1 ISSTWETTVRSVLF
15 IVSYFLLPICFL
27 IIISLIFSVFLKGYQ
42 REKHKGNR
50 EEINNATVQ
59 KLLQKTLN
67 WTLNNF
73 GEVNASANGWR
84 ENPTSQ
90 RQAEADSQ
98 ATPPTG
104 EPQLLHCCSNGGTC
118 VLGSFCVCPAHFT
131 GRYCEHDQ
139 RHSECGSVKHGAW
152 TFLGCRLCRCV
163 FAALHCL
170 PRQTPGSCG
179 KSTRLLL
186 AQSTHAGGCSFVPIY
201 PQRSS
206 CARRHRNDA
215 PRERRCSGLPH
226 ILKASMVW
234 RTHGVNAHL

>member
-1 ISSTWETTVRSVLF
+1 MVRSHPVRLLF
-15 IVSYFLLPICFL
+15 FTSLALQ
-27 IIISLIFSVFLKGYQ
+27 IIHLGNNSYQ

-84 ENPTSQ
+84 PQNSRPYFPDLQQ
-90 RQAEADSQ
+90 R
-98 ATPPTG
+98 

-179 KSTRLLL
+179 PDSSFISLSSHGDGNLGYGQALQGQQHAILIASAQHWAMKTNKTKESTGMG
-186 AQSTHAGGCSFVPIY
+186 TIVYDC
-201 PQRSS
+201 
-206 CARRHRNDA
+206 RRRISA
-215 PRERRCSGLPH
+215 
-226 ILKASMVW
+226 IK
-234 RTHGVNAHL
+234 

>member
-1 ISSTWETTVRSVLF
+1 MRGDSHSRRVSGKMVRSHPVRLLF
-15 IVSYFLLPICFL
+15 FTSWALQ
-27 IIISLIFSVFLKGYQ
+27 IIHLGNNSYQ

-67 WTLNNF
+67 WTVNNF

-84 ENPTSQ
+84 PQNSRPYFPDLQQ
-90 RQAEADSQ
+90 RQPGDS
-98 ATPPTG
+98 PTG
-104 EPQLLHCCSNGGTC
+104 EPQLLRCCRNGGTC

-170 PRQTPGSCG
+170 PRQTPGSCD
-179 KSTRLLL
+179 LEDFLA
-186 AQSTHAGGCSFVPIY
+186 AQSNGERTQHVLSVLFLLPCLLVQSILSEAGDS
-201 PQRSS
+201 
-206 CARRHRNDA
+206 
-215 PRERRCSGLPH
+215 
-226 ILKASMVW
+226 
-234 RTHGVNAHL
+234 

>member
-1 ISSTWETTVRSVLF
+1 MVRSHPVRLLF
-15 IVSYFLLPICFL
+15 FTSLALQ
-27 IIISLIFSVFLKGYQ
+27 IIHLGNNSYQ

-84 ENPTSQ
+84 PQNSRPYFPDLQQRKLQVAKAPTLPLWSSQ
-90 RQAEADSQ
+90 SVPGDS
-98 ATPPTG
+98 PTG
-104 EPQLLHCCSNGGTC
+104 EPQLLRCCSNGGTC

-170 PRQTPGSCG
+170 PRQTPGSCDLEDFLAARSNG
-179 KSTRLLL
+179 ERTQHMLSVLFLLPCL
-186 AQSTHAGGCSFVPIY
+186 LVQSILSEAGDS
-201 PQRSS
+201 
-206 CARRHRNDA
+206 
-215 PRERRCSGLPH
+215 
-226 ILKASMVW
+226 
-234 RTHGVNAHL
+234 

>member
-1 ISSTWETTVRSVLF
+1 MRGDSHSRRVSGKMVRSHPVRLLF
-15 IVSYFLLPICFL
+15 FTSWALQ
-27 IIISLIFSVFLKGYQ
+27 IIHLGNNSYQ

-67 WTLNNF
+67 WTVNNF

-84 ENPTSQ
+84 PQNSRPYFPDLQQ
-90 RQAEADSQ
+90 R
-98 ATPPTG
+98 
-104 EPQLLHCCSNGGTC
+104 EPQLLRCCRNGGTC

-170 PRQTPGSCG
+170 PRQTPGSCDLEDFLAARSNG
-179 KSTRLLL
+179 ERTQHMLSVLFLLPCL
-186 AQSTHAGGCSFVPIY
+186 LVQSILSEAGDS
-201 PQRSS
+201 
-206 CARRHRNDA
+206 
-215 PRERRCSGLPH
+215 
-226 ILKASMVW
+226 
-234 RTHGVNAHL
+234 

>member
-1 ISSTWETTVRSVLF
+1 MVRSHPV
-15 IVSYFLLPICFL
+15 
-27 IIISLIFSVFLKGYQ
+27 SLIFSVFLKGYQ

-84 ENPTSQ
+84 PQNSRPYFPDLQ
-90 RQAEADSQ
+90 QHCQPPRPHIPGAWRLGAGPGDS
-98 ATPPTG
+98 PTG
-104 EPQLLHCCSNGGTC
+104 EPQLLRCCSNGGTC

-139 RHSECGSVKHGAW
+139 RHSECGTVKHGAW

-170 PRQTPGSCG
+170 PRQTPGSCDLEDFLAARSNG
-179 KSTRLLL
+179 ERTQHMLSVLFLLPCL
-186 AQSTHAGGCSFVPIY
+186 LVQSILSEAGDS
-201 PQRSS
+201 
-206 CARRHRNDA
+206 
-215 PRERRCSGLPH
+215 
-226 ILKASMVW
+226 
-234 RTHGVNAHL
+234 